1 MFALTSD
8 HLSGPVL
15 DCAAGPASFNAE
27 LSAEGH
33 KVISCDPLY
42 RYTAR
47 EIRLRVEAVYDT
59 MVANLRTARHEFVW
73 REFASPEDLGAARM
87 AAMDTF
93 LADFPRGTAEGRYL
107 ALSLPHLGF
116 RDHEFGIALCS
127 HFLLTYSDQ
136 LSTDFHVS
144 AIEEM
149 CRVAGEARVFPLL
162 KSYGGPS
169 PHLGPTIDGLRGRD
183 YRVDIRRVPYE
194 FQRGG
199 NEMLVA
205 SRT

>member
-1 MFALTSD
+1 MFALTPGD
-8 HLSGPVL
+8 LLGKIL

-33 KVISCDPLY
+33 EVTSCDPLY
-42 RYTAR
+42 RSTAR
-47 EIRLRVEAVYDT
+47 EIRLRVEAAYDT
-59 MVANLRTARHEFVW
+59 MVANLRTVRHEFVW
-73 REFASPEDLGAARM
+73 REFASSEDLGAARM
-87 AAMDTF
+87 AAMETF

-107 ALSLPHLGF
+107 DLSLPHLGF

-149 CRVAGEARVFPLL
+149 CRVADEARVFPLL

-169 PHLGPTIDGLRGRD
+169 PHLDPTMDALRGCG
-183 YRVDIRRVPYE
+183 YRVEIRRVPYE

-199 NEMLVA
+199 DEKVVA
-205 SRT
+205 GRG